1 MCRTGRTGIVPEG
14 GRVNRNIR
22 RERESGPDP
31 GRIAQMWNVY
41 RAHTG
46 RDHFTPEDVI
56 VMQALLSLSLY
67 DHEDG
72 DGRGDA
78 VDLAISWLQLLK
90 HGEAGHDD

>member
-1 MCRTGRTGIVPEG
+1 M
-14 GRVNRNIR
+14 NRNIR

-72 DGRGDA
+72 DRRD
-78 VDLAISWLQLLK
+78 DAISLAMEWLGLLLNK
-90 HGEAGHDD
+90 GNGVKSGAGRAAG